1 MPFFWVGGFLFSVA
15 CNLEAGATALVEEAF
30 EPGATLAFLEKE
42 RATYAL
48 GWPHFG
54 KLLAEHPTRPQRDL
68 SALRRGN
75 MPGLLPEVPDD
86 PELRATALGMT
97 ETFGPHTWGGEG
109 ALAEADRGSFGPPL
123 PYVEHRIV
131 DPASGVPVAPGEAGE
146 ICVRGRTLMQG
157 LYKVER
163 EDAFDADGF
172 YHTGDVGFL
181 DRRGRLFFQGRL
193 GDMIKTG
200 GANVTPSE
208 VETALAAYAEVKAAY
223 VVGVPDAERGQNVAA
238 AVVLEPG
245 APAVSADELQRR
257 LRADLSAYKVPRH
270 LWVLRD
276 DELPFTDTGKLHKGR
291 LAALLADRLARDDRA

>member
-1 MPFFWVGGFLFSVA
+1 
-15 CNLEAGATALVEEAF
+15 
-30 EPGATLAFLEKE
+30 
-42 RATYAL
+42 
-48 GWPHFG
+48 
-54 KLLAEHPTRPQRDL
+54 
-68 SALRRGN
+68 
-75 MPGLLPEVPDD
+75 
-86 PELRATALGMT
+86 MT

-123 PYVEHRIV
+123 PYVEHRVV
-131 DPASGVPVAPGEAGE
+131 DPATGAPVGPGEVGE

-172 YHTGDVGFL
+172 YRTGDAGFF
-181 DRRGRLFFQGRL
+181 DAGGRLFFEGRL
-193 GDMIKTG
+193 GDLIKSG

-208 VETALAAYAEVKAAY
+208 VEIALMAYAEVKVAH

-245 APAVSADELQRR
+245 VPAVPADELKRR
-257 LRADLSAYKVPRH
+257 LKAGLSAYKVPRH

-291 LAALLADRLARDDRA
+291 LAALLANRIARGDRG